1 MKLAACEDSRFF
13 LKIIKV
19 CRRYAVGFKYPTKV
33 FKVLKFYFVFSAKM
47 VIFVL
52 L

>member
-13 LKIIKV
+13 LKIVNV
-19 CRRYAVGFKYPTKV
+19 CRRYVVGFKCYKV

-52 L
+52 S

>member
-13 LKIIKV
+13 LKSLRLR
-19 CRRYAVGFKYPTKV
+19 RRYAIGFKYPTKV
-33 FKVLKFYFVFSAKM
+33 FRVLEFYFVFSAKM

-52 L
+52 S

>member
-13 LKIIKV
+13 LKIVKV
-19 CRRYAVGFKYPTKV
+19 CRLYVVGFKYPTKV
-33 FKVLKFYFVFSAKM
+33 FETLKFYFVFSAKM

>member
-19 CRRYAVGFKYPTKV
+19 CRRYVVVFKYSKV
-33 FKVLKFYFVFSAKM
+33 FNVLKFYFVFSAKM

-52 L
+52 S